1 MLKPENAAEAC
12 QPTSILNQA
21 SVVFYADESEANSQL
36 MNSKSTE
43 MFDEKSQKPQMSF
56 ITAASSKCR
65 PEAGSQLTE
74 DVPRSA
80 DSRVSLAELQLAV
93 LHSEDGEAADMMDV
107 SVAEDVGKNALC

>member
-1 MLKPENAAEAC
+1 MS
-12 QPTSILNQA
+12 PTSILNQA

-107 SVAEDVGKNALC
+107 SVAEDVGKNALCWRWDVKKEK